1 MISRVQLERK
11 KYFHMTRGRTQ
22 RKHFFII
29 FLIAFLFS
37 SLQFS
42 QAFAGDISEKK
53 DCFAIGT
60 GTIVKGNLVQGK
72 KSAIRMALLK
82 GVENYLVRL
91 LGNQAVAT
99 HFESLANEILPTIDQ
114 EIENF
119 HILAEQQVGNRYH
132 VFVKMKVNEN
142 SVAEK
147 LREAGV
153 FQTVNRSVKVLF
165 MVSETRGPVEVFWWQ
180 DAAAHPSLT
189 PIELALHSV
198 FQDRGFNPVNR
209 IMDLP
214 PSDVLSGQFP
224 ANLLPE
230 DATEW
235 GRFFSADVVVYG
247 ESLILEDILL
257 LNLKAIDVRK
267 GIQICEKSGSQEIPR
282 GTVDSEKILDI
293 MRKCVNRLAVDLCPC
308 ILRNINTEPEADNQ
322 LDVTLAGISQPRQ
335 FQTFSEF
342 LKAHVPGVKT
352 IIPSRIS
359 DGSMSATIDFQGDRI
374 TFISLVLNHQNLPF
388 PLHLGQTDTDNILFY
403 LE

>member
-1 MISRVQLERK
+1 MTGEQIQK
-11 KYFHMTRGRTQ
+11 KHLFVI
-22 RKHFFII
+22 FF
-29 FLIAFLFS
+29 IAFLFS
-37 SLQFS
+37 GVQMSPV
-42 QAFAGDISEKK
+42 FAGDMGKK
-53 DCFAIGT
+53 KECFSIGT
-60 GTIVKGNLVQGK
+60 GAIVKGNLAQGK
-72 KSAIRMALLK
+72 KKAIRAALLK
-82 GVENYLVRL
+82 GVQGYLVHL
-91 LGNQAVAT
+91 LGSQAVAT
-99 HFESLANEILPTIDQ
+99 HFELLASEIIPNIDE

-119 HILAEQQVGNRYH
+119 HILAEQRVGDQYT
-132 VFVKMKVNEN
+132 VFVRIKINEN
-142 SVAEK
+142 SMAEK

-180 DAAAHPSLT
+180 DVTLHPALT
-189 PIELALHSV
+189 PIELALHGV

-209 IMDLP
+209 IMDFP

-230 DATEW
+230 DATKW

-247 ESLILEDILL
+247 KSLILEDKLL
-257 LNLKAIDVRK
+257 LNLKAIDVQK
-267 GIQICEKSGSQEIPR
+267 GTQICEKSGSQEIPR
-282 GTVDSEKILDI
+282 ATVDSKKILDI
-293 MRKCVNRLAVDLCPC
+293 MRKCVNRLAADLSPC
-308 ILRNINTEPEADNQ
+308 ILRNINTEPEAANQ

-359 DGSMSATIDFQGDRI
+359 DNSMSATVDFQGDRI

-388 PLHLGQTDTDNILFY
+388 PLHLGQTDTDNILFQ